1 MNKIKSIVASEK
13 SELVM
18 LSKDG
23 FPYSNVLVKEESVI
37 SNNLQSIFLILLR
50 REDRNVKLI
59 QLQHRTYI
67 MDSANLETMLEFMF
81 TKMTETKT
89 EVLLETLFL
98 ADYDV
103 QIHC

>member
-1 MNKIKSIVASEK
+1 MNKIKSIVAFEK

>member
-1 MNKIKSIVASEK
+1 MAFEK

-67 MDSANLETMLEFMF
+67 LDSANLETMLEFMF

>member
-1 MNKIKSIVASEK
+1 MI
-13 SELVM
+13 
-18 LSKDG
+18 SKDG

-37 SNNLQSIFLILLR
+37 SNNLQSIFLMLLR

>member
-1 MNKIKSIVASEK
+1 MSIVAFEK

>member
-1 MNKIKSIVASEK
+1 
-13 SELVM
+13 M